1 VRFSLMSCCQTARM
15 ALKIIR
21 RIRSRFDLPVLMLTA
36 RGKEIDMVV
45 GLESGADDY
54 LAKPFRMLEL
64 LARIRAVLRR
74 MGRDKPDVV
83 KEPDVL

>member
-1 VRFSLMSCCQTARM
+1 
-15 ALKIIR
+15 
-21 RIRSRFDLPVLMLTA
+21 MLTA